1 MCLRES
7 LYSEISDVS
16 KISNGS
22 RIRFDWR
29 EYSVELLEME
39 LAYWERRADGA
50 VALEAELDAWEEH
63 YNAQRADMLAVGQ
76 SHFCDV
82 ADQLE
87 GVT

>member
-7 LYSEISDVS
+7 LYSQISDVS
-16 KISNGS
+16 KIANGS
-22 RIRFDWR
+22 RIRFNWR

-39 LAYWERRADGA
+39 LAYWERRAEKA
-50 VALEAELDAWEEH
+50 VALEDKLDAWEEH

-82 ADQLE
+82 ADRLE
-87 GVT
+87 I

>member
-7 LYSEISDVS
+7 LYSQISDVS
-16 KISNGS
+16 KTANGS

-29 EYSVELLEME
+29 DYSVEILEME
-39 LAYWERRADGA
+39 LAYWQRKAEGV
-50 VALEAELDAWEEH
+50 VAAEAELDAWEEH